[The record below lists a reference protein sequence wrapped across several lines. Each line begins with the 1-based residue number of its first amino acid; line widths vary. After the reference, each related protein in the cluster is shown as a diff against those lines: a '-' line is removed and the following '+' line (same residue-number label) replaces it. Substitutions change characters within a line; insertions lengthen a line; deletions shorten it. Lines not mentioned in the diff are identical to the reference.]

1 MRTICERMRAVQG
14 QPVSGQRE
22 EEKGK
27 NHKGYRYS
35 SSGYSPAVS
44 PLSMQSLPMQKMQV
58 QSLGREG
65 PLEKEM
71 AIYSRR
77 RHLPPSVMGWG
88 GGGEMTSQQTL
99 WGLWNPV
106 SILKSSPRLVG
117 QSRINPETLLRVA
130 VQVSS

>member
-22 EEKGK
+22 EEKEK
-27 NHKGYRYS
+27 SHKGYRYS

-88 GGGEMTSQQTL
+88 GGGCGDDFTADPL
-99 WGLWNPV
+99 G
-106 SILKSSPRLVG
+106 
-117 QSRINPETLLRVA
+117 A
-130 VQVSS
+130 VEPCLNLEVLAQAGRTKQDQP